1 MDTNFD
7 SNDVP
12 SLTTVVEEIFSSC
25 DKNGKGEVYA
35 SALIEFMKPHI
46 SNHLIGLTQ
55 LLNVLD
61 PKNENPLISR
71 TTFYEAMR
79 SWTAKMNEGDSK
91 LLNFSF
97 KDTDV
102 FNEKGLP
109 FHRSTPKPSLE
120 PTTMNHSN
128 NSLDFSNLSPTSFTA
143 DTKDISSGMDK
154 LLFIEERYQELEYK
168 HLNTIKELSLI
179 KSQLATSEE
188 QYAELKQDFDRTNK
202 RLMLEQ
208 QVNAD
213 LQKSMDESDEF
224 KEEVCNTK
232 KEKEHLHKMWIL
244 TKREN
249 VNLIA
254 QMKNLEY
261 ERESLERKL
270 SEIQKKDE
278 QKKKEFVDLQT
289 LFSIYEDEN
298 KLLKKT
304 KSELEEELQETK
316 ASLEHYTEVSEL
328 GRVTLMILKNKVQ
341 ALTQAYKRKGI
352 ELNDLN
358 LMKDP
363 SILSNSSGIPKNS
376 PVVSNLTSSTPLK
389 KIQCSLKHD
398 VDLFNSPK
406 LQRQLSS
413 PITPGGLNTPQ
424 FVKTA
429 LFFNKAESNRD
440 NSNPLVR
447 LQMLK
452 GPLYC
457 PNRILPTNLSKSGR
471 SKNLPPVGSPR
482 ESVDIEKKRCFSEKA
497 ETSLQSESSL
507 FETIEDLD
515 LSSFSDNLLL
525 SSGQDLLS
533 ELQECKFLDNHN
545 KCFIEEHA
553 EMLKIVKEHENCSQI
568 IADKEKQI
576 ELMSSEIKTYENKY
590 NTLLNKYTNEGNDMK
605 CLEAQLKNAK
615 TEYERLLKE
624 NNNYKF
630 EIANLK
636 EELNKNYDKLQ
647 KMIGF
652 ETKNTQLIEEIN
664 RFKEERKKHS
674 KEYDEMKIK
683 KDNLQ
688 LSLDELV
695 KEKDDLLNEKNNLFI
710 ENRNL
715 TTVIEI
721 KGKELTEMQ
730 NLKVKNEDLE
740 NEIISMRLKQKQD
753 FEEIEKLSDKLQ
765 VCKNNG
771 KFFMEKLATK
781 IRDQNAKLGF
791 LRDFNEKLQEYADEL
806 KNSIEI
812 DKKKLHR
819 LISYVEENFFSVKYV
834 PKGDD
839 EDSTSTAS
847 SESSSHH
854 RSKRSSTGRKS
865 NFDKQEFKINKLEEK
880 IEELEKELQ
889 NEKAINENL
898 KSLDNKMNNLEM
910 EKINYEEEKRSIL
923 RELEATKYDLSI
935 KDQMIQQFEEKHK
948 FDLDNLKLSYEKE
961 LQLAKVAQN
970 EASKRAEIMEMSL
983 MEQIE
988 DIKKKLNETQKE
1000 KELYEIMLEK
1010 QENKIIT
1017 LKKTLSDISNS
1028 TEETKN
1034 FEILVTEKESM
1045 LKFNREMLC
1054 KSNNSLKQAENR
1066 CLFLELLLDK
1076 CRMVL
1081 LDTVSD
1087 VLRSTIEVFNSH
1099 RNILEKKGVDPKLI
1113 QELEILDIKNSTN
1126 FTEEEVWI
1134 AHNQLTLT
1142 SKLLK
1147 SLVSGREEYSG
1158 CSNVDIPSSKSISKF
1173 TLRPSKLKLLR
1184 LPSCDP
1190 DISSSMKD
1198 NEVEQNIEIGG
1209 NDVNSE
1215 MVEKEEPKETEN
1227 KVSIVSLSENDSITN
1242 WLGPYSDDLR
1252 KEMNNRKVTEKKFTI
1267 LSSTWKSN
1275 FNSTKKK
1282 YRTLKHQCSKMKDT
1296 YLHVLLQIVTHLKD
1310 HDCQQEQLTLIHTLR
1325 LIEKLKDLLFDI
1337 FKLAEQYGASR
1348 QELHSIKCWNLIV
1361 EYVNKLHQENGS
1373 LKLYQ
1378 CTSVQITEASK
1389 DSVDNSTET
1398 TDVKKSFR
1406 SVGVGNSIIDTEESA
1421 VRTKTRKCSSFM
1433 IMSSTIVCLLAM
1445 CILFIHMEC
1454 VRNGNETIICPLDL
1468 FISIKKAPTEP
1479 TTY

>member
-363 SILSNSSGIPKNS
+363 SILSNSS
-376 PVVSNLTSSTPLK
+376 
-389 KIQCSLKHD
+389 
-398 VDLFNSPK
+398 
-406 LQRQLSS
+406 
-413 PITPGGLNTPQ
+413 
-424 FVKTA
+424 
-429 LFFNKAESNRD
+429 
-440 NSNPLVR
+440 
-447 LQMLK
+447 
-452 GPLYC
+452 
-457 PNRILPTNLSKSGR
+457 
-471 SKNLPPVGSPR
+471 
-482 ESVDIEKKRCFSEKA
+482 

-1421 VRTKTRKCSSFM
+1421 VITSLPVKTKTRKCSSFM

>member
-316 ASLEHYTEVSEL
+316 ASLEHYTEVSE
-328 GRVTLMILKNKVQ
+328 ILKNKVQ

-363 SILSNSSGIPKNS
+363 SILSNSS
-376 PVVSNLTSSTPLK
+376 
-389 KIQCSLKHD
+389 
-398 VDLFNSPK
+398 
-406 LQRQLSS
+406 
-413 PITPGGLNTPQ
+413 
-424 FVKTA
+424 
-429 LFFNKAESNRD
+429 
-440 NSNPLVR
+440 
-447 LQMLK
+447 
-452 GPLYC
+452 
-457 PNRILPTNLSKSGR
+457 
-471 SKNLPPVGSPR
+471 
-482 ESVDIEKKRCFSEKA
+482 

-1421 VRTKTRKCSSFM
+1421 VITSLPVKTKTRKCSSFM